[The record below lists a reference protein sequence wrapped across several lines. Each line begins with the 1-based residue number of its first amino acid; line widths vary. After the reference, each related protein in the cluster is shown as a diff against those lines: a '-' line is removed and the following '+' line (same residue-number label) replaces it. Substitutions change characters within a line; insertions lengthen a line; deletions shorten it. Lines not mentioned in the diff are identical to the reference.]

1 MRGDA
6 WQLACR
12 TMKQKI
18 TVQIAGREYALNVDS
33 QQEEAIRRAVKKLNL
48 EIEELQ
54 YNYHGHDVRDI
65 LSIVLLSEEKR
76 LVELESMKGDV
87 RNADINKLEELEKSL
102 DNYLLSR

>member
-1 MRGDA
+1 
-6 WQLACR
+6 
-12 TMKQKI
+12 MKQKI
-18 TVQIAGREYALNVDS
+18 TVQIAGREYGLNVDS

-54 YNYHGHDVRDI
+54 YNYHGRDVRDI

-87 RNADINKLEELEKSL
+87 SNADINKLEELEKSL

>member
-1 MRGDA
+1 
-6 WQLACR
+6 
-12 TMKQKI
+12 MKQKI
-18 TVQIAGREYALNVDS
+18 TVQIAGREYGLNVDS

-54 YNYHGHDVRDI
+54 YNYHGRDVRDI

-87 RNADINKLEELEKSL
+87 SNADINKLEELEKSL
-102 DNYLLSR
+102 DDYLLSR